1 MKYSRRADKY
11 VNIQSKNTYSHSQ
24 LMKIC
29 SSSFPAVKLGSL
41 FGWYNNSM
49 DVSYTVN
56 SKLQTKSP
64 YGVCMMQLG
73 TNFDSTD
80 RKGKG
85 TI

>member
-41 FGWYNNSM
+41 VGWGNNSM
-49 DVSYTVN
+49 DVSYAYSEFKV
-56 SKLQTKSP
+56 
-64 YGVCMMQLG
+64 
-73 TNFDSTD
+73 TNQVSMCCVYDVIRYHLCFH
-80 RKGKG
+80 
-85 TI
+85 